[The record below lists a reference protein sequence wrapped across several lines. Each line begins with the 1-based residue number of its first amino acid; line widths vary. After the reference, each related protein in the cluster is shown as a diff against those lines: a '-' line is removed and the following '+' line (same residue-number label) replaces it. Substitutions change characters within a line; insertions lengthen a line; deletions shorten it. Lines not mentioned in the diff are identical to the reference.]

1 MVTIIS
7 QLAST
12 IWEST
17 QLTLGRDAAE
27 PVRAVCGLT
36 GAWLPTE
43 SFLLAQ
49 NINRVIF
56 LKKMDSIG

>member
-12 IWEST
+12 VWEST

-27 PVRAVCGLT
+27 PERAVVWAYGGIATHC
-36 GAWLPTE
+36 E
-43 SFLLAQ
+43 FSFCS
-49 NINRVIF
+49 NY
-56 LKKMDSIG
+56 